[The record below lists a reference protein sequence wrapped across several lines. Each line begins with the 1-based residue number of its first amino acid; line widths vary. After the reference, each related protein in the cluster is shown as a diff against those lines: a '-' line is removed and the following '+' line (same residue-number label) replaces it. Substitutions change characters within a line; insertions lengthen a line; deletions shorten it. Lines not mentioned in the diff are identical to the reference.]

1 MTKFFT
7 IRREKT
13 VQLLI
18 CVFSCKRRFYQICAL
33 GEPWAKEAAGGVG
46 GWRPSVPLWAPV
58 TGEKSADFGERGSGQ
73 ESGTHCRATRANEYP
88 VWRLE
93 EQVPGQQVMDTII
106 QWKINKKMYVCIYI
120 ICVSLN
126 KLLNLCC
133 LLRVMAEEL
142 TNARAALQ
150 RQTREAQGAIQD
162 LLLEREEFSR
172 DMMLT
177 HR

>member
-1 MTKFFT
+1 MEDKL
-7 IRREKT
+7 KN
-13 VQLLI
+13 V
-18 CVFSCKRRFYQICAL
+18 C
-33 GEPWAKEAAGGVG
+33 
-46 GWRPSVPLWAPV
+46 
-58 TGEKSADFGERGSGQ
+58 
-73 ESGTHCRATRANEYP
+73 
-88 VWRLE
+88 
-93 EQVPGQQVMDTII
+93 
-106 QWKINKKMYVCIYI
+106 VCIYI
-120 ICVSLN
+120 ICVLLN

>member
-1 MTKFFT
+1 MEDK
-7 IRREKT
+7 
-13 VQLLI
+13 L
-18 CVFSCKRRFYQICAL
+18 
-33 GEPWAKEAAGGVG
+33 
-46 GWRPSVPLWAPV
+46 
-58 TGEKSADFGERGSGQ
+58 
-73 ESGTHCRATRANEYP
+73 
-88 VWRLE
+88 
-93 EQVPGQQVMDTII
+93 
-106 QWKINKKMYVCIYI
+106 KKCMCVCIYI
-120 ICVSLN
+120 ICVLLN

>member
-1 MTKFFT
+1 MEDKL
-7 IRREKT
+7 KN
-13 VQLLI
+13 V
-18 CVFSCKRRFYQICAL
+18 C
-33 GEPWAKEAAGGVG
+33 
-46 GWRPSVPLWAPV
+46 
-58 TGEKSADFGERGSGQ
+58 
-73 ESGTHCRATRANEYP
+73 
-88 VWRLE
+88 
-93 EQVPGQQVMDTII
+93 
-106 QWKINKKMYVCIYI
+106 VCIYI
-120 ICVSLN
+120 YIICILLN

>member
-1 MTKFFT
+1 
-7 IRREKT
+7 
-13 VQLLI
+13 
-18 CVFSCKRRFYQICAL
+18 
-33 GEPWAKEAAGGVG
+33 
-46 GWRPSVPLWAPV
+46 
-58 TGEKSADFGERGSGQ
+58 
-73 ESGTHCRATRANEYP
+73 
-88 VWRLE
+88 
-93 EQVPGQQVMDTII
+93 MDTII

>member
-1 MTKFFT
+1 MEDKL
-7 IRREKT
+7 KN
-13 VQLLI
+13 V
-18 CVFSCKRRFYQICAL
+18 C
-33 GEPWAKEAAGGVG
+33 
-46 GWRPSVPLWAPV
+46 
-58 TGEKSADFGERGSGQ
+58 
-73 ESGTHCRATRANEYP
+73 
-88 VWRLE
+88 
-93 EQVPGQQVMDTII
+93 
-106 QWKINKKMYVCIYI
+106 VCIYI
-120 ICVSLN
+120 ICVFLN